1 MTHAECGRAF
11 QCYLLHR
18 SFLKQSASAASV
30 KMFRYLQCW
39 PCIAIVLDQHQTLQH
54 SRTQTS
60 LENFRRRAASVEPL
74 KKKKLVMF
82 LRTLFGAA
90 PGTSKWE
97 PHPCVCARHLRDC
110 CCLTFLARHR
120 PQHLAFGQSKPSSLT
135 VSETELLT
143 THLCGGRKTMHLYSC
158 VCVRRGR
165 RGRGVFV
172 SVHIW

>member
-1 MTHAECGRAF
+1 MLA
-11 QCYLLHR
+11 LHR
-18 SFLKQSASAASV
+18 KRFGSTPNVAALAHTNV
-30 KMFRYLQCW
+30 VGELQT
-39 PCIAIVLDQHQTLQH
+39 PCCFSGT
-54 SRTQTS
+54 
-60 LENFRRRAASVEPL
+60 L

-143 THLCGGRKTMHLYSC
+143 THLCGGRKTMHLYSY

-172 SVHIW
+172 SVQNLVTAAGHK